1 MNRFKSWALWLSVAG
16 AVWTILSAFGVTES
30 IGLTESTFKTV
41 DQTYSTSGSLIRGFH
56 NDFYSCE
63 SFGEY
68 QECFSFLTFTY
79 NGISF
84 PMSEF

>member
-41 DQTYSTSGSLIRGFH
+41 LDAVGAVLVA
-56 NDFYSCE
+56 
-63 SFGEY
+63 FG
-68 QECFSFLTFTY
+68 LVNNPTD
-79 NGISF
+79 
-84 PMSEF
+84 PAHL

>member
-41 DQTYSTSGSLIRGFH
+41 LDAVGAVLIA
-56 NDFYSCE
+56 
-63 SFGEY
+63 
-68 QECFSFLTFTY
+68 L
-79 NGISF
+79 GIVNNPSD
-84 PMSEF
+84 PAHL